1 MLVSR
6 AETTTSDNLLT
17 NGTFDEN
24 TNGWILSDSNVKRD
38 ANSYSNAGNTPTVRF
53 KGQTSTITQSVNLNA
68 LETGKQITG
77 LTIKL
82 NGYGCGNNDYGHC
95 TKKNHDTIV
104 TNITLQTENN
114 GAVEISNNVFT
125 VPYEDGW
132 TAHTATKSIINDTF
146 LTGET
151 SITFSLQGID
161 TGNSSSW
168 LGPISDNYQLLV
180 TYQDYIVQQAVQ
192 EVIAQEVVNNIIG
205 GLNLDTS
212 ITNDI
217 ILDQPMHTIDIELPN
232 MDMGNIEMD
241 MEMDMGNMNMDM
253 DMGNTEM
260 DMPVNMQIEMPINIP
275 TVEIRLTDIPPQI
288 EATQEIQEIRE
299 MPEIKMEEPL
309 ELEMEP
315 EMAEIESPEELST
328 EDTHDQDVKENST
341 DEPEQVAEQEAEPES
356 KGDDDSNLSNGGKNE
371 SKTKEEKSSSKKKN
385 SKKTNTKKE
394 TTKEKTVVKSVAKVN
409 KEPVDKVTKPSTNAD
424 TLGQISITSM
434 VYLQM
439 IPQTITIQ
447 ETVVLTQEMIYEQD
461 IGAFTSSDTYDSL
474 ISSSN
479 SRWVRMVDVRP
490 KHTFSGYGR

>member
-1 MLVSR
+1 
-6 AETTTSDNLLT
+6 
-17 NGTFDEN
+17 
-24 TNGWILSDSNVKRD
+24 
-38 ANSYSNAGNTPTVRF
+38 
-53 KGQTSTITQSVNLNA
+53 
-68 LETGKQITG
+68 
-77 LTIKL
+77 
-82 NGYGCGNNDYGHC
+82 
-95 TKKNHDTIV
+95 
-104 TNITLQTENN
+104 
-114 GAVEISNNVFT
+114 
-125 VPYEDGW
+125 
-132 TAHTATKSIINDTF
+132 
-146 LTGET
+146 
-151 SITFSLQGID
+151 
-161 TGNSSSW
+161 
-168 LGPISDNYQLLV
+168 
-180 TYQDYIVQQAVQ
+180 
-192 EVIAQEVVNNIIG
+192 
-205 GLNLDTS
+205 
-212 ITNDI
+212 
-217 ILDQPMHTIDIELPN
+217 MHTIDIELPD